1 MRGNRGVI
9 GVRQTRRMST
19 PPGDTRTRA
28 ARLAAHGFDGGLPG
42 IADAVRRLAAVQAQ
56 DFTAAK
62 WVVGSRVPGSV
73 AADVDAALESRD
85 IVRSWPLRGTLHL
98 LPSERL
104 RAILAVTGPR
114 EVQRSALRRR
124 QLELDDAT
132 FRRARAIA
140 EAELAGSR
148 SLSRDQLQELW
159 QASGIATTGQRGY
172 HLIWRLAVEGVLCWG
187 PIEARGQR
195 LVLLDEWIP
204 PGPGGFDRDETLA
217 ALFLAYV
224 TGHGPVTVRDFAWW
238 SGLTLGDARVAHAAA
253 GDAVTA
259 FDDTRFVAADAGWPA
274 DPASLAPRPRR
285 GLALA
290 AFDEY
295 FLGYADRDAVCD
307 PDHAERVI
315 PGRNGVFQPI
325 LVSAGRVVG
334 TWRRGPKRKA
344 ASVRLT
350 GFGGATTVSPSTF
363 RASLAAWARFW
374 GETLDGI
381 EVV

>member
-1 MRGNRGVI
+1 MRGNHGVV
-9 GVRQTRRMST
+9 GVRQTRRMAT
-19 PPGDTRTRA
+19 PPGDSRVRA
-28 ARLAAHGFDGGLPG
+28 ARLEAHGLRGGLPS
-42 IADAVRRLAAVQAQ
+42 ITDAVLRLAAVQAQ

-73 AADVDAALESRD
+73 AADVDAALESRE

-98 LPSERL
+98 LPSEHL
-104 RAILAVTGPR
+104 RAILAITGPR
-114 EVQRSALRRR
+114 EVQRSALRRQ

-140 EAELAGSR
+140 EAELSAGR
-148 SLSRDQLQELW
+148 SLSRDELQTLW
-159 QASGIATTGQRGY
+159 QASGIETTGQRGY

-187 PIEARGQR
+187 PIEARAQR
-195 LVLLDEWIP
+195 LVLLDEWITP
-204 PGPGGFDRDETLA
+204 EPGGFDRDETLA
-217 ALFLAYV
+217 TLFLAYV

-238 SGLTLGDARVAHAAA
+238 SGLTLGDARAAHAAA
-253 GDAVTA
+253 GHAVTA

-274 DPASLAPRPRR
+274 DPASPAPRPRG

-295 FLGYADRDAVCD
+295 FLGYGDRDAVCD
-307 PDHAERVI
+307 PAHVERVV

-334 TWRRGPKRKA
+334 TWRRGPRRKTT
-344 ASVRLT
+344 SVQLA
-350 GFGGATTVSPSTF
+350 GFDGATTVSPSAF
-363 RASLAAWARFW
+363 RASLSAWARFW
-374 GETLDGI
+374 GDKLDDV

>member
-1 MRGNRGVI
+1 MRGNHGVV
-9 GVRQTRRMST
+9 GVRQTRPMST
-19 PPGDTRTRA
+19 PPGDSRVRA
-28 ARLAAHGFDGGLPG
+28 ARLAAHGFGGGLPT

-73 AADVDAALESRD
+73 AADVDAALESRE

-98 LPSERL
+98 LPSEHL
-104 RAILAVTGPR
+104 RAILAITGPR

-124 QLELDDAT
+124 QLELDDET
-132 FRRARAIA
+132 FRRARAIV
-140 EAELAGSR
+140 EGQLAGGR
-148 SLSRDQLQELW
+148 SLSRDELQTVW
-159 QASGIATTGQRGY
+159 QASGIATAGQRGY

-187 PIEARGQR
+187 PIEVRGQR

-204 PGPGGFDRDETLA
+204 PGRGRFDRDETLA
-217 ALFLAYV
+217 TLFLAYV
-224 TGHGPVTVRDFAWW
+224 TGHGPATVRDFAWW
-238 SGLTLGDARVAHAAA
+238 SGLTLGDARTAHAAA
-253 GDAVTA
+253 GDMVTA
-259 FDDTRFVAADAGWPA
+259 FDDTRLVAADAGWAA
-274 DPASLAPRPRR
+274 DPASPAPRPRG

-295 FLGYADRDAVCD
+295 FLGYVDRDAVCD
-307 PDHAERVI
+307 PAHAERVV

-334 TWRRGPKRKA
+334 TWKRGPRRKLT
-344 ASVRLT
+344 SVQVA
-350 GFGGATTVSPSTF
+350 GFSGATAVSPSTF
-363 RASLAAWARFW
+363 RASLSAWARFW
-374 GETLDGI
+374 GDTLDDI

>member
-1 MRGNRGVI
+1 
-9 GVRQTRRMST
+9 MST
-19 PPGDTRTRA
+19 PSGDTRVRA
-28 ARLAAHGFDGGLPG
+28 ARLESHGFRGGLNG
-42 IADAVRRLAAVQAQ
+42 IGDAVRRLAAVQAQ

-73 AADVDAALESRD
+73 AADVDAALESRE

-98 LPSERL
+98 LPSEHL
-104 RAILAVTGPR
+104 RAILAITGPR

-132 FRRARAIA
+132 YTSARAIA

-148 SLSRDQLQELW
+148 SLSRDELQAVW
-159 QASGIATTGQRGY
+159 QGSGISTAGQRGY

-187 PIEARGQR
+187 PVEARGQR

-204 PGPGGFDRDETLA
+204 PEPGGFDRDETLA
-217 ALFLAYV
+217 TLFLAYV

-238 SGLTLGDARVAHAAA
+238 SGLTLGDARVSHAAA

-274 DPASLAPRPRR
+274 DPASPAPRPRG

-295 FLGYADRDAVCD
+295 FLGYTDRDAVCD
-307 PDHAERVI
+307 PAHAERVV

-334 TWRRGPKRKA
+334 TWRRGPKRKTT
-344 ASVRLT
+344 SVQLA
-350 GFGGATTVSPSTF
+350 GFGAGTLSPSTF
-363 RASLAAWARFW
+363 RASFSAWARFW
-374 GETLDGI
+374 GEELDDI